1 MNNPHLSRR
10 GVLPTD
16 AFEDVI
22 KAIKHGFAPII
33 VFSFFINM
41 LMLTVPIYMLQ
52 VFDRVLASGN
62 VDTLLVLTTIAIVS
76 LLTLAALEGVR
87 TYVMIG
93 LSGWMSRK
101 LSGNILESS
110 VRSALRQSN
119 DPSARGLRDME
130 MVRGFL
136 TGPGIF
142 AVLDAPWVPVFLAV
156 IFFIHPLLGWIASIG
171 ALVLFGLALANDTLT
186 REPLRQASAESRKSM
201 HRAETAVRNADMISA
216 MGVLPNLVNRWNQDN
231 GRMII
236 LQSLA
241 SRRGGLILAF
251 VKFAR
256 FAIQLGVLGTG
267 AFLAVQQEIT
277 PGAMIA
283 SSIIMG
289 RALAPVEQAVGSWQ
303 GLVAARGAYAR
314 LQQLF
319 AEERSGASTMELPP
333 PEGKLDVTGLTFG
346 VPSRT
351 EPILSNVSFALE
363 PGEALGLIGPSA
375 SGKTTLARMLV
386 GSWRPSTGHVRLDG
400 ADMSVWRD
408 ADRLQYIGYLP
419 QDAELFGGTVRENIA
434 RMGEAEDAQVI
445 EAAQLADVHSMIL
458 SLPEGYDTQI
468 GEAGAVLSGGQRQRI
483 ALARALFGTPKL
495 LVLDEPNA
503 SLDRVGEQA
512 LLGTIDEM
520 RRRGVTIVVI
530 AHRPSM
536 LQHVNK
542 ILVLREG
549 KVDKY
554 GARDDVMAQLIGKE
568 PSAADPNQKE
578 VDQEQTINQE
588 LQSAAMETPD
598 ERHTHR

>member
-1 MNNPHLSRR
+1 MTNNSHPAGR
-10 GVLPTD
+10 GAPATD
-16 AFEDVI
+16 AFAD
-22 KAIKHGFAPII
+22 AIKTIKRGFTPVV

-52 VFDRVLASGN
+52 VFDRVLGSGN
-62 VDTLLVLTTIAIVS
+62 IDTLIVLTTIAIVS

-93 LSGWMSRK
+93 LSSWMSRK
-101 LSGNILESS
+101 LGGNILSSS
-110 VRSALRQSN
+110 VRIALGQSN
-119 DPSARGLRDME
+119 DPSVRGLRDLE
-130 MVRGFL
+130 TVRGFL
-136 TGPGIF
+136 TGPGVF

-156 IFFIHPLLGWIASIG
+156 IFFVHPLLGSIATIG
-171 ALVLFGLALANDTLT
+171 ALVLFGLALANDILT
-186 REPLRQASAESRKSM
+186 REPLGQASAESQKSM

-231 GRMII
+231 GRMIS

-241 SRRGGLILAF
+241 SRRGGAISAF
-251 VKFAR
+251 AKFAR
-256 FAIQLGVLGTG
+256 FVIQLGVLGTG
-267 AFLAVQQEIT
+267 AYLAVQQEIT

-289 RALAPVEQAVGSWQ
+289 RALAPVEQAIGAWK
-303 GLVAARGAYAR
+303 GLVAARGAYSR
-314 LQQLF
+314 LQELISGG
-319 AEERSGASTMELPP
+319 RSGASEMELPA
-333 PEGKLDVTGLTFG
+333 PEGKLTVTGLTFG

-375 SGKTTLARMLV
+375 AGKTTLARLLV
-386 GSWRPSTGHVRLDG
+386 GSWLPSSGHVRLDG

-408 ADRLQYIGYLP
+408 QDRLQYIGYLP
-419 QDAELFGGTVRENIA
+419 QDVELLGGTVKENIG
-434 RMGEAEDAQVI
+434 RMGDADDAHVI
-445 EAAQLADVHSMIL
+445 AAAQLADVHEMVL

-468 GEAGAVLSGGQRQRI
+468 GEAGGVLSGGQRQRI

-512 LLGTIDEM
+512 LLDTIDEM

-536 LQHVNK
+536 LEHVDK

-549 KVDKY
+549 KVDMY
-554 GARDDVMAQLIGKE
+554 GTRDDVMAQLMGKQPPADE
-568 PSAADPNQKE
+568 SAQE
-578 VDQEQTINQE
+578 RVDRDRAVNEK
-588 LQSAAMETPD
+588 LQAPAEGDAS
-598 ERHTHR
+598 

>member
-1 MNNPHLSRR
+1 MTNNSHPAGR
-10 GVLPTD
+10 GAPATD
-16 AFEDVI
+16 AFADAIRTI
-22 KAIKHGFAPII
+22 KRGFTPVV

-52 VFDRVLASGN
+52 VFDRVLGSGN
-62 VDTLLVLTTIAIVS
+62 VDTLIVLTTIAIVS

-93 LSGWMSRK
+93 LSSWMSRK
-101 LSGNILESS
+101 LGGNILSSS
-110 VRSALRQSN
+110 VRIALGQSN
-119 DPSARGLRDME
+119 DPSVRGLRDME
-130 MVRGFL
+130 TVRGFL
-136 TGPGIF
+136 TGPGVF

-156 IFFIHPLLGWIASIG
+156 IFLVHPLLGWIATIG
-171 ALVLFGLALANDTLT
+171 ALILFGLALANDIVT
-186 REPLRQASAESRKSM
+186 REPLGQASAESQKSM

-231 GRMII
+231 GRMIS

-241 SRRGGLILAF
+241 SRRGGAITAF
-251 VKFAR
+251 AKFAR
-256 FAIQLGVLGTG
+256 FTIQLGVLGTG
-267 AFLAVQQEIT
+267 AYLAVLQEIT

-289 RALAPVEQAVGSWQ
+289 RALAPVEQAIGAWK

-314 LQQLF
+314 LQELI
-319 AEERSGASTMELPP
+319 AGGRSGASDMELPP
-333 PEGKLDVTGLTFG
+333 PEGKLTVTGLTFG

-375 SGKTTLARMLV
+375 AGKTTLARLLV
-386 GSWRPSTGHVRLDG
+386 GSWLPSSGHVRLDG
-400 ADMSVWRD
+400 ADMSLWRD
-408 ADRLQYIGYLP
+408 QDRLQYIGYLP
-419 QDAELFGGTVRENIA
+419 QDVELLGGTVKENIA
-434 RMGEAEDAQVI
+434 RMGDADDAHVI
-445 EAAQLADVHSMIL
+445 AAAQLADVHEMVL

-468 GEAGAVLSGGQRQRI
+468 GEAGGVLSGGQRQRI

-512 LLGTIDEM
+512 LLDTIDEM

-536 LQHVNK
+536 LEHVDK

-549 KVDKY
+549 KVDMY
-554 GARDDVMAQLIGKE
+554 GTRDDVMAQLMGKQ
-568 PSAADPNQKE
+568 PPA
-578 VDQEQTINQE
+578 
-588 LQSAAMETPD
+588 D
-598 ERHTHR
+598 ERAQERLDRERAVKEKLQAPAEGDAS

>member
-1 MNNPHLSRR
+1 MTSNPHPARR
-10 GVLPTD
+10 GAPATD
-16 AFEDVI
+16 AFAD
-22 KAIKHGFAPII
+22 AIKTIKRGFTPVI

-52 VFDRVLASGN
+52 VFDRVLGSGN
-62 VDTLLVLTTIAIVS
+62 IDTLIVLTTIAIVS

-93 LSGWMSRK
+93 LSSWMSRK
-101 LSGNILESS
+101 LGGNILSSS
-110 VRSALRQSN
+110 VRIALGQSN
-119 DPSARGLRDME
+119 DPSVRGLRDLE
-130 MVRGFL
+130 TVRGFL
-136 TGPGIF
+136 TGPGVF

-156 IFFIHPLLGWIASIG
+156 IFFVHPLLGSIATIG
-171 ALVLFGLALANDTLT
+171 AVVLFGLALANDILT
-186 REPLRQASAESRKSM
+186 REPLGQASAESQKSM

-231 GRMII
+231 GRMIS

-241 SRRGGLILAF
+241 SRRGGAISAF
-251 VKFAR
+251 AKFAR
-256 FAIQLGVLGTG
+256 FVIQLGVLGTG
-267 AFLAVQQEIT
+267 AYLAVQQEIT

-289 RALAPVEQAVGSWQ
+289 RALAPVEQAIGAWK
-303 GLVAARGAYAR
+303 GLVAARGAYSR
-314 LQQLF
+314 LQELISGG
-319 AEERSGASTMELPP
+319 RSGASEMELPA
-333 PEGKLDVTGLTFG
+333 PEGKLTVTGLTFG

-375 SGKTTLARMLV
+375 AGKTTLARLLV
-386 GSWRPSTGHVRLDG
+386 GSWLPSSGHVRLDG

-408 ADRLQYIGYLP
+408 QDRLQYIGYLP
-419 QDAELFGGTVRENIA
+419 QDVELLGGTVKENIG
-434 RMGEAEDAQVI
+434 RMGDADDAHVI
-445 EAAQLADVHSMIL
+445 AAAQLADVHEMVL

-468 GEAGAVLSGGQRQRI
+468 GEAGGVLSGGQRQRI

-512 LLGTIDEM
+512 LLDTIDEM

-536 LQHVNK
+536 LEHVDK

-549 KVDKY
+549 KVDMY
-554 GARDDVMAQLIGKE
+554 GTRDDVMAQLMGKQPPADE
-568 PSAADPNQKE
+568 SAQE
-578 VDQEQTINQE
+578 RVDRDRAVNEK
-588 LQSAAMETPD
+588 LQAPAEGDAS
-598 ERHTHR
+598 

>member
-1 MNNPHLSRR
+1 MTNNPNPAGR
-10 GVLPTD
+10 GAPATD
-16 AFEDVI
+16 AFAD
-22 KAIKHGFAPII
+22 AIKTIKRGFTPVV

-52 VFDRVLASGN
+52 VFDRVLGSGN
-62 VDTLLVLTTIAIVS
+62 VDTLIVLTTIAIVS

-93 LSGWMSRK
+93 LSSWMSRK
-101 LSGNILESS
+101 LGGNILGSS
-110 VRSALRQSN
+110 VRIALGQSN
-119 DPSARGLRDME
+119 DPSVRGLRDME
-130 MVRGFL
+130 TVRGFL
-136 TGPGIF
+136 TGPGVF

-156 IFFIHPLLGWIASIG
+156 IFLVHPLLGWIASIG
-171 ALVLFGLALANDTLT
+171 ALILFGLALANDIMT
-186 REPLRQASAESRKSM
+186 REPLGQASAESQKSM

-231 GRMII
+231 ARMIG

-241 SRRGGLILAF
+241 SRRGGAITAIA
-251 VKFAR
+251 KFAR
-256 FAIQLGVLGTG
+256 FVIQLGVLGTG
-267 AFLAVQQEIT
+267 AYLAVLQEIT

-289 RALAPVEQAVGSWQ
+289 RALAPVEQAIGAWK

-314 LQQLF
+314 LQELI
-319 AEERSGASTMELPP
+319 AGGRSGASDMELPP
-333 PEGKLDVTGLTFG
+333 PEGKLTVAGLTFG

-351 EPILSNVSFALE
+351 EPILSNVSFSID

-375 SGKTTLARMLV
+375 AGKTTLARLLV
-386 GSWRPSTGHVRLDG
+386 GSWLPTSGHVRLDG

-408 ADRLQYIGYLP
+408 QDRLQYIGYLP
-419 QDAELFGGTVRENIA
+419 QDVELLGGTVKENIS
-434 RMGEAEDAQVI
+434 RMGEADDAQVI
-445 EAAQLADVHSMIL
+445 AAAQLADVHEMIL
-458 SLPEGYDTQI
+458 SLPDGYDTQI
-468 GEAGAVLSGGQRQRI
+468 GEAGGVLSGGQRQRI

-512 LLGTIDEM
+512 LLDTIDEM

-536 LQHVNK
+536 LEHVDK

-549 KVDKY
+549 KVDMY
-554 GARDDVMAQLIGKE
+554 GSRDDVMAQLMGKQP
-568 PSAADPNQKE
+568 PSEAREQLDRERAVKE
-578 VDQEQTINQE
+578 K
-588 LQSAAMETPD
+588 LQAPAEGDAS
-598 ERHTHR
+598 

>member
-1 MNNPHLSRR
+1 MTSNPHPARR
-10 GVLPTD
+10 GAPATD
-16 AFEDVI
+16 AFAD
-22 KAIKHGFAPII
+22 AIKTIKRGFTPVI

-52 VFDRVLASGN
+52 VFDRVLGSGN
-62 VDTLLVLTTIAIVS
+62 IDTLIVLTTIAIVS

-93 LSGWMSRK
+93 LSSWMSRK
-101 LSGNILESS
+101 LGGNILSSS
-110 VRSALRQSN
+110 VRIALGQSN
-119 DPSARGLRDME
+119 DPSVRGLRDLE
-130 MVRGFL
+130 TVRGFL
-136 TGPGIF
+136 TGPGVF

-156 IFFIHPLLGWIASIG
+156 IFFVHPLLGSIATIG
-171 ALVLFGLALANDTLT
+171 AVVLFGLALANDILT
-186 REPLRQASAESRKSM
+186 REPLGQASAESQKSM

-231 GRMII
+231 GRMIS

-241 SRRGGLILAF
+241 SRRGGAISAF
-251 VKFAR
+251 AKFAR
-256 FAIQLGVLGTG
+256 FVIQLGVLGTG
-267 AFLAVQQEIT
+267 AYLAVQQEIT

-289 RALAPVEQAVGSWQ
+289 RALAPVEQAIGAWK
-303 GLVAARGAYAR
+303 GLVAARGAYTR
-314 LQQLF
+314 LHDLI
-319 AEERSGASTMELPP
+319 AGGRSGASDMELPA
-333 PEGKLDVTGLTFG
+333 PEGKLTVTGLTFG

-375 SGKTTLARMLV
+375 AGKTTLARLLV
-386 GSWRPSTGHVRLDG
+386 GSWLPSSGHVRLDG

-408 ADRLQYIGYLP
+408 QDRLQYIGYLP
-419 QDAELFGGTVRENIA
+419 QDVELLGGTVKENIG
-434 RMGEAEDAQVI
+434 RMGDADDAHVI
-445 EAAQLADVHSMIL
+445 AAAQLADVHEMVL

-468 GEAGAVLSGGQRQRI
+468 GEAGGVLSGGQRQRI

-512 LLGTIDEM
+512 LLDTIDEM

-536 LQHVNK
+536 LEHVDK

-549 KVDKY
+549 KVDMY
-554 GARDDVMAQLIGKE
+554 GTRDDVMAQLMGKQPPADE
-568 PSAADPNQKE
+568 SAQE
-578 VDQEQTINQE
+578 RVDRDRAVNEK
-588 LQSAAMETPD
+588 LQAPAEGDAS
-598 ERHTHR
+598 

>member
-1 MNNPHLSRR
+1 MTNNPHSAGR
-10 GVLPTD
+10 GAPATD
-16 AFEDVI
+16 AFAD
-22 KAIKHGFAPII
+22 AIKTIKRGFTPVV

-52 VFDRVLASGN
+52 VFDRVLGSGN
-62 VDTLLVLTTIAIVS
+62 IDTLIVLTTIAIVS

-93 LSGWMSRK
+93 LSSWMSRK
-101 LSGNILESS
+101 LGGNILSSS
-110 VRSALRQSN
+110 VRIALGQSN
-119 DPSARGLRDME
+119 DPSVRGLRDLE
-130 MVRGFL
+130 TVRGFL
-136 TGPGIF
+136 TGPGVF

-156 IFFIHPLLGWIASIG
+156 IFFVHPLLGSIATIG
-171 ALVLFGLALANDTLT
+171 ALVLFGLALANDILT
-186 REPLRQASAESRKSM
+186 REPLGQASAESQKSM

-231 GRMII
+231 GRMIS

-241 SRRGGLILAF
+241 SRRGGAISAF
-251 VKFAR
+251 AKFAR
-256 FAIQLGVLGTG
+256 FVIQLGVLGTG
-267 AFLAVQQEIT
+267 AYLAVQQEIT

-289 RALAPVEQAVGSWQ
+289 RALAPVEQAIGAWK
-303 GLVAARGAYAR
+303 GLVAARGAYSR
-314 LQQLF
+314 LQELISGG
-319 AEERSGASTMELPP
+319 RSGASEMELPA
-333 PEGKLDVTGLTFG
+333 PEGKLTVTGLTFG

-375 SGKTTLARMLV
+375 AGKTTLARLLV
-386 GSWRPSTGHVRLDG
+386 GSWLPSSGHVRLDG

-408 ADRLQYIGYLP
+408 QDRLQYIGYLP
-419 QDAELFGGTVRENIA
+419 QDVELLGGTVKENIG
-434 RMGEAEDAQVI
+434 RMGDADDAHVI
-445 EAAQLADVHSMIL
+445 AAAQLADVHEMVL

-468 GEAGAVLSGGQRQRI
+468 GEAGGVLSGGQRQRI

-512 LLGTIDEM
+512 LLDTIDEM

-536 LQHVNK
+536 LEHVDK

-549 KVDKY
+549 KVDMY
-554 GARDDVMAQLIGKE
+554 GTRDDVMAQLMGKQPPADE
-568 PSAADPNQKE
+568 SAQE
-578 VDQEQTINQE
+578 RVDRDRAVNEK
-588 LQSAAMETPD
+588 LQAPAEGDAS
-598 ERHTHR
+598 

>member
-1 MNNPHLSRR
+1 MNSPHPSGR
-10 GVLPTD
+10 GAPPTD
-16 AFEDVI
+16 AFAD
-22 KAIKHGFAPII
+22 AIKTIKRGFTPVI

-52 VFDRVLASGN
+52 VFDRVLGSGN
-62 VDTLLVLTTIAIVS
+62 VDTLFVLTTIAIVS

-101 LSGNILESS
+101 LGGNILESS
-110 VRSALRQSN
+110 VRSALGQSN
-119 DPSARGLRDME
+119 DPSVRGLRDME
-130 MVRGFL
+130 TVRGFL
-136 TGPGIF
+136 TGPGVF

-156 IFFIHPLLGWIASIG
+156 IFFVHPLLGWIASIG
-171 ALVLFGLALANDTLT
+171 ALVLFGLALANDILT
-186 REPLRQASAESRKSM
+186 REPLGQASAESQKSM

-231 GRMII
+231 GRMIS

-241 SRRGGLILAF
+241 SRRGGSISAF
-251 VKFAR
+251 AKFAR

-289 RALAPVEQAVGSWQ
+289 RALAPVEQAIGAWK

-314 LQQLF
+314 LHQLI
-319 AEERSGASTMELPP
+319 AEGRSGASTMELPP

-375 SGKTTLARMLV
+375 AGKTTLARLLV

-419 QDAELFGGTVRENIA
+419 QDVELLGGTVKENIA

-468 GEAGAVLSGGQRQRI
+468 GEAGGVLSGGQRQRI

-512 LLGTIDEM
+512 LLDTIDEM

-536 LQHVNK
+536 LEHVDK

-549 KVDKY
+549 KVDMY
-554 GARDDVMAQLIGKE
+554 GTRDDVMAQLMGKE
-568 PSAADPNQKE
+568 PPAADPNQKQ
-578 VDQEQTINQE
+578 VDQEQAIKQK
-588 LQSAAMETPD
+588 LQSPAEGDA
-598 ERHTHR
+598 